1 MYAPVKVVKGSNASI
16 TNSEAETGNL
26 TWLLYYYYQHYD
38 VTRDEILG
46 NKIFSL
52 LKKSINY
59 YIHLLGKNKEGK
71 YQIEAK
77 TYSPEYS
84 KGYAI
89 NTNYDLSILRWGLKR
104 LSKWI
109 IRKEEKTNFIHSGRI
124 YYKTLFL
131 SCK

>member
-1 MYAPVKVVKGSNASI
+1 MYAPVKSRKGSNASI

-59 YIHLLGKNKEGK
+59 YIHLLGKTKKE
-71 YQIEAK
+71 
-77 TYSPEYS
+77 
-84 KGYAI
+84 
-89 NTNYDLSILRWGLKR
+89 NTKLKLKR
-104 LSKWI
+104 
-109 IRKEEKTNFIHSGRI
+109 IHLNILKDMPSI
-124 YYKTLFL
+124 QIMIFL
-131 SCK
+131 YFVGD